1 PPMAEQTSLVQEGIE
16 RFRGVVGA
24 LESEANRVQRDILA
38 RRRRIE
44 KQLGKRFDAG
54 RKDFERRARSLR
66 GELRKSATLRWLEG
80 LSRDAAQQLEEGVGG
95 LLGRLQ
101 IASKS
106 DVQRVDRKLAQLQ
119 RKLKELERSRPTNGS
134 GEGGIDI

>member
-1 PPMAEQTSLVQEGIE
+1 MAEQTGLVQEGIE